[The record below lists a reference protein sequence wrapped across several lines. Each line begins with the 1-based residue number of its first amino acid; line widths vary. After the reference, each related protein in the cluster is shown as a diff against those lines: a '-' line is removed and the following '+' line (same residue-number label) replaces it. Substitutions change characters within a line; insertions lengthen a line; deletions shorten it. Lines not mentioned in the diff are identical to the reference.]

1 MSTNGCRIYGSSGG
15 SSGGETSNGTVGR
28 RSRPAQAADK
38 QKGPK
43 ECKLKLLK
51 LLGMRD
57 YSVASMRS
65 KLSDAG
71 FADADIE
78 AALDYATSSGLMD
91 DSRYAES
98 FIASKK
104 ELGWGRGRIER
115 ALSEK
120 GVDCEQLEGY
130 PDAFFSQEE
139 ELERAKKC
147 LMSHHTSAKNVRDSH
162 YRYLLSKGF
171 STYIASCA
179 LRECGRDED

>member
-1 MSTNGCRIYGSSGG
+1 MSANSCRIYGSSGG
-15 SSGGETSNGTVGR
+15 SGGGDASAGTAR
-28 RSRPAQAADK
+28 RASKAKQAADK

-57 YSVASMRS
+57 YSIASMRS

-71 FADADIE
+71 FSDADIE

-115 ALSEK
+115 ALSDK
-120 GVDCEQLEGY
+120 GVDYEQLEGY
-130 PDAFFSQEE
+130 PDAFFSQED

-171 STYIASCA
+171 STYVASCA